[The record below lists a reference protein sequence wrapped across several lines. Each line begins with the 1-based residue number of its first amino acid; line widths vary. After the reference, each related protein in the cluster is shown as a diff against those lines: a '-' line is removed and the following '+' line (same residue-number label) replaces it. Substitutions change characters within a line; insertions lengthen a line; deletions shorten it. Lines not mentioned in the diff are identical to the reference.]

1 MSDTQNAFV
10 VEVVLIKPA
19 AHITRQAMIDTL
31 SAMQVAVEK
40 KDGYIKR
47 QVLEENGQ
55 WIDLVWWE
63 SLASA
68 KQAAQEIESDPD
80 LAPHFAIF
88 ADAEMTMM
96 HLNPVMLE
104 NATS

>member
-1 MSDTQNAFV
+1 MSDAQV

-19 AHITRQAMIDTL
+19 DTVTREAMIETL
-31 SAMQVAVEK
+31 SHLQKAVEK
-40 KDGYIKR
+40 KEGYIKR

-63 SLASA
+63 SLAQA
-68 KQAAQEIESDPD
+68 QQAAEEVQSDPS
-80 LAPHFAIF
+80 LAPHFAVF

-96 HLNPVMLE
+96 HLHPVALKQL
-104 NATS
+104 S